1 MRSFNM
7 KRFLSS
13 LAALVCLCVQ
23 APTLSAE
30 GNYKNFRVAV
40 YIRVHQV
47 QEFKDPNWLPAR
59 WDALTREVKVDKV
72 YIETY
77 RDDVVADEQAIVN
90 GKEVL
95 RIQRRGSGGRYR
107 RRS

>member
-1 MRSFNM
+1 MLQTGSSDM
-7 KRFLSS
+7 KQFFGI
-13 LAALVCLCVQ
+13 LAALTCLFIP
-23 APTLSAE
+23 APTHGAD

-72 YIETY
+72 YMETY

-90 GKEVL
+90 GKKFFESRGVEVA
-95 RIQRRGSGGRYR
+95 
-107 RRS
+107 